1 MKALKFYIGIFVFIL
16 PLFINSQTLRD
27 PWKKAVEILEN
38 IHEPKIPE
46 RVFNITDYADKA
58 SLAENIK
65 PALDKAIEECGKSGG
80 GKIII
85 PEGVYKCNGPIHF
98 KSNINLH
105 LEKNAVVLFST
116 NPKDY
121 LPVVFTRWEGVE
133 CYNYSPLIYG
143 FEVDNVAITGEG
155 VFDGMASD
163 ENWWKWKGRK
173 NPKDDET
180 QNNPNSRPRL
190 FEMNNQDVPVDK
202 RVFGEGHYL
211 RPNFVQFY
219 KSKNILIEGVTF
231 KNSPMWFLH
240 PVLSENII
248 IRNVKTIGHG
258 PNNDGCDPESC
269 KNVLIEGCY
278 FDNGDDCIAIKS
290 GRNNDGRR
298 INAPSENFIIRNCM
312 MKDGHGGV
320 VIGSEISGGCRFVFA
335 EDCKMDSPNLDRM
348 LRIKSNTIR
357 GGVVEHVYVRNI
369 EVGEVS
375 NAIVRMNMFYDP
387 KEIGPRDFPPKF
399 RNIRVENVTSRKSD
413 YALEF
418 LGLEES
424 PIENVEIINCD
435 FNGVKK
441 ENSIS
446 NTRNL
451 VLKNVKIN
459 GKAVN

>member
-1 MKALKFYIGIFVFIL
+1 MTTIKFYVGIIVFFL
-16 PLFINSQTLRD
+16 PLFIHPQTLND
-27 PWKKAVEILEN
+27 PWKKADEILQN
-38 IHEPKIPE
+38 IHEPLIPPK
-46 RVFNITDYADKA
+46 VFNITDFADST
-58 SLAENIK
+58 SLHENIK
-65 PALDKAIEECGKSGG
+65 PALDRAINECSLSGG
-80 GKIII
+80 GKIFI
-85 PEGVYKCNGPIHF
+85 PAGVYKCKGPIHF
-98 KSNINLH
+98 KSNVNLH
-105 LEKNAVVLFST
+105 LDKNSVILFST

-143 FEVDNVAITGEG
+143 YEVENVAITGEG
-155 VFDGMASD
+155 IFDGMASE
-163 ENWWKWKGRK
+163 ENWWQWKLGK
-173 NPKDDET
+173 NPKDEQK
-180 QNNPNSRPRL
+180 QNNSRL
-190 FEMNNQDVPVDK
+190 QLLEMNNNNVPVEK
-202 RVFGEGHYL
+202 RIFGEGHYL

-219 KSKNILIEGVTF
+219 KSKNILIEEVTF
-231 KNSPMWFLH
+231 KDSPMWFLH

-298 INAPSENFIIRNCM
+298 INAPSENLIIRNCV

-320 VIGSEISGGCRFVFA
+320 VIGSEISGGCRYVFA

-357 GGVVEHVYVRNI
+357 GGVVEHIYVRNI

-375 NAIVRMNMFYDP
+375 NAIVRLNMFYDP
-387 KEIGPRDFPPKF
+387 KEIGPRNFPPKF
-399 RNIRVENVTSRKSD
+399 RNIRVEKVTSQKSEF
-413 YALEF
+413 ALEF

-424 PIENVEIINCD
+424 PIENVEIIDCD
-435 FNGVKK
+435 FNGVRKG
-441 ENSIS
+441 NSIS
-446 NTRNL
+446 FTRNL
-451 VLKNVKIN
+451 ILKNVKIN
-459 GKAVN
+459 GKEIN